1 MPGVLFYSVK
11 NEIIYND
18 KYFAKTT
25 FHGKY
30 SHVADIV
37 RLCQDFREVIA
48 KGIK

>member
-1 MPGVLFYSVK
+1 MPDVLFHSVK

-18 KYFAKTT
+18 KYFARTT

-37 RLCQDFREVIA
+37 
-48 KGIK
+48 